1 MQLFHCVASW
11 CCMNKLEFNGL
22 LSDIGPLAA
31 DAYSQEMTVL
41 FPGTVLP
48 VLSFEVC
55 NVQHYGKAE
64 SWPDTSAQKDGY
76 GGWSWE
82 EIYHKSKYSPEKF
95 VIAVSSN
102 GVFSGLFSGKLLE
115 TEVELQFV
123 QRDIRCNSLKGFMIP
138 ASITYSAI
146 LGQVMGRDVLS
157 VCEPAP
163 DIVERYTESMKG
175 DVTFTFGQKGEVIRM
190 SVPVDEIVSPSTD
203 Q

>member
-1 MQLFHCVASW
+1 
-11 CCMNKLEFNGL
+11 MNKLEFNGV

-31 DAYSQEMTVL
+31 DAYSQEMTEL
-41 FPGTVLP
+41 LPGIVLP
-48 VLSFEVC
+48 SLSFEVC
-55 NVQHYGKAE
+55 TVQHYGKAAF
-64 SWPDTSAQKDGY
+64 WPDTSAQKDGY

-82 EIYHKSKYSPEKF
+82 DIYHKSKYSPAKF

-102 GVFSGLFSGKLLE
+102 GVFGGLFSGKLLA

-123 QRDIRCNSLKGFMIP
+123 QRDTRCKSLKGFMIP

-163 DIVERYTESMKG
+163 DIVEQYAKSMKG
-175 DVTFTFGQKGEVIRM
+175 DVTFAFGPKEEVIKM
-190 SVPVDEIVSPSTD
+190 GVPVDEVVSPSTD

>member
-1 MQLFHCVASW
+1 
-11 CCMNKLEFNGL
+11 MNKLEFNGL

-55 NVQHYGKAE
+55 NVQHYSKAE

-82 EIYHKSKYSPEKF
+82 DIYHKSKYSPEKF

-102 GVFSGLFSGKLLE
+102 GVFGGLFSGKLLA
-115 TEVELQFV
+115 TEIELRFV
-123 QRDIRCNSLKGFMIP
+123 QRDTRCNSLKGFMIP

-163 DIVERYTESMKG
+163 DIVERYTKSMKG
-175 DVTFTFGQKGEVIRM
+175 NVTFTFGQKGEVTKM
-190 SVPVDEIVSPSTD
+190 SVPVDEVVSPSTD

>member
-1 MQLFHCVASW
+1 
-11 CCMNKLEFNGL
+11 MNKLEFNGL

-55 NVQHYGKAE
+55 NVQHYVKAE

-123 QRDIRCNSLKGFMIP
+123 QRDIRFNSLKGFMIP

-190 SVPVDEIVSPSTD
+190 SVPVDEVVSPSTD

>member
-1 MQLFHCVASW
+1 MQLFHCVVSW

-41 FPGTVLP
+41 FPGTILP

-55 NVQHYGKAE
+55 KVQHYGKAG

-190 SVPVDEIVSPSTD
+190 SVPVDEVVSPSTD

>member
-1 MQLFHCVASW
+1 
-11 CCMNKLEFNGL
+11 MNKLEFNSI
-22 LSDIGPLAA
+22 LSKIGPLAFA
-31 DAYSQEMTVL
+31 AYSQEMTGL
-41 FPGTVLP
+41 LPGISLP
-48 VLSFEVC
+48 SIDFDVC
-55 NVQHYGKAE
+55 AVQHLGDAE
-64 SWPDTSAQKDGY
+64 SWPDTSEQKDGY

-102 GVFSGLFSGKLLE
+102 GIFGGLFSGKLQA

-123 QRDIRCNSLKGFMIP
+123 QRDIRCASLKGFMIP

-146 LGQVMGRDVLS
+146 LGLVMGRDVLT

-163 DIVERYTESMKG
+163 DIIERYRKSMKG
-175 DVTFTFGQKGEVIRM
+175 NVSFTFGQKGEVTKM
-190 SVPVDEIVSPSTD
+190 SVPVDEVVSPPTD

>member
-1 MQLFHCVASW
+1 
-11 CCMNKLEFNGL
+11 MNKLEFNGL

-55 NVQHYGKAE
+55 NVQHYSKAE
-64 SWPDTSAQKDGY
+64 SWTDTSAQKDGY

-82 EIYHKSKYSPEKF
+82 DIYHKSKYSPEKF

-102 GVFSGLFSGKLLE
+102 GVFGGLFSGKLLA
-115 TEVELQFV
+115 TEIELRFV
-123 QRDIRCNSLKGFMIP
+123 QRDTRCNSLKGFMIP

-163 DIVERYTESMKG
+163 DIVERYTKSMKG
-175 DVTFTFGQKGEVIRM
+175 NVTFTFGQKGEVTKM
-190 SVPVDEIVSPSTD
+190 SVPVDEVVSPSTD